1 MSDPVLKRVS
11 VRKFNH
17 EAVSEADIEKLIK
30 AFHASPA
37 AMGKF
42 ENMQAV
48 VVQKPKY
55 LDEVENAIHG
65 HGHNAPVLFVIATK
79 KDDPMGE
86 RNASVA
92 AQNVMI
98 EAASLDLGSTYTISS
113 MELNKNPEVMSHIGI
128 DHGFEASVIIAI
140 GHPEEELKAET
151 DRSARYKVTR
161 R

>member
-1 MSDPVLKRVS
+1 MSDPILKRVS
-11 VRKFNH
+11 VRKFSH
-17 EAVSEADIEKLIK
+17 EAVSEADVEKLIK

-55 LDEVENAIHG
+55 LDEVENAING
-65 HGHNAPVLFVIATK
+65 HGYNAPLLFVIATR

-98 EAASLDLGSTYTISS
+98 EAASLDLGSVYTVSS

-128 DHGFEASVIIAI
+128 DHGFEATVIIAI
-140 GHPEEELKAET
+140 GHPEAELNDET
-151 DRSARYKVTR
+151 DRKGRYKVTR
-161 R
+161 K

>member
-11 VRKFNH
+11 VRKFSR
-17 EAVSEADIEKLIK
+17 EAVSEADVEKLVK

-55 LDEVENAIHG
+55 LDEVENAING
-65 HGHNAPVLFVIATK
+65 HGHNAPLLFVIATR

-98 EAASLDLGSTYTISS
+98 EAASLDLGSTYTLFA

-128 DHGFEASVIIAI
+128 DHGFEASVIVAI
-140 GHPEEELKAET
+140 GHPEEELKEV
-151 DRSARYKVTR
+151 DRSGRYKVTR
-161 R
+161 K